1 MMILI
6 PGAVGELVDKITILQ
21 IKAERLSSPEQL
33 KNVRYEL
40 ELLEQLQ
47 ATRRIEGPALE
58 EKMANLKAINS
69 NLWEIEDHI
78 RDCERRND
86 FGGRFIELARSV
98 YKLNDQ
104 RGTIKREINALFGS
118 TINEEKSYAPY

>member
-1 MMILI
+1 MLI

-33 KNVRYEL
+33 KNVRHEL
-40 ELLEQLQ
+40 ELLQQLR
-47 ATRRIEGPALE
+47 AKHGIEGPALE
-58 EKMANLKAINS
+58 GKMADLKTINEA
-69 NLWEIEDHI
+69 LWEVEDQL

-86 FGGRFIELARSV
+86 FTEQFIHLARSV
-98 YKLNDQ
+98 YKLND
-104 RGTIKREINALFGS
+104 RRAAAKREINVLFGS